1 VRLLIIEDE
10 PDMLRALIRGFEKK
24 GYAVD
29 GASDGEEGL
38 ELALFGGYDV
48 IVLDLNLPGMDGLD
62 ILKEIRSA
70 DAEQRII
77 IVSARAAFQHRI
89 AGLDLGA
96 NDYLI
101 KPFDFGELEA
111 RVRSLLRRCFIQ
123 NDIVLECG
131 GISIDTREHRVYGEN
146 NETICLT
153 SKEYMILQYL
163 ALHRGFPVSAEELIE
178 HIWGDDEGLF
188 SNAVKVHISQL
199 RKKLGVY
206 AKDEIIETIR
216 GSGYLIR

>member
-1 VRLLIIEDE
+1 MRLLIIEDE

-24 GYAVD
+24 GYVVD

-38 ELALFGGYDV
+38 ELALIGGYDV

-70 DAEQRII
+70 DDGQRII

-111 RVRSLLRRCFIQ
+111 RVRSLLRRNFIQ
-123 NDIVLECG
+123 NDTVLECG
-131 GISIDTREHRVYGEN
+131 GISIDTRERRVFGEN
-146 NETICLT
+146 NEAIDLT
-153 SKEYMILQYL
+153 SREYMILQYL
-163 ALHRGFPVSAEELIE
+163 ALHRGIPVSAEELIE

-188 SNAVKVHISQL
+188 SNAIKVHISQL

-206 AKDEIIETIR
+206 TKAEIITTIR